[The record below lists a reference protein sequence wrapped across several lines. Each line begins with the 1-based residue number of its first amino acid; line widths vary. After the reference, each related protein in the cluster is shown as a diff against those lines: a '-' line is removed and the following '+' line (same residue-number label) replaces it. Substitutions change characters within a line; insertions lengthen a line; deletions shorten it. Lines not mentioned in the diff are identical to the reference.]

1 MSRKQLDVLFSHF
14 AAGRSIT
21 TYEATVQFGICRL
34 SERIRELEAKGWPIH
49 REREDSNGKH
59 YVRYS
64 MLAGELFGVEKAGLG
79 ALPGPPLRGPQTS
92 AALVTKTPGGGIP
105 SGRLEACISTRN

>member
-1 MSRKQLDVLFSHF
+1 VSQKQLDVLFRHF

-34 SERIRELEAKGWPIH
+34 SERVRELERKGWSVDRV
-49 REREDSNGKH
+49 REESDGKH

-64 MLAGELFGVEKAGLG
+64 M
-79 ALPGPPLRGPQTS
+79 PPAQFQM
-92 AALVTKTPGGGIP
+92 
-105 SGRLEACISTRN
+105 RLTA

>member
-1 MSRKQLDVLFSHF
+1 MSQKQLDVLFRHF

-34 SERIRELEAKGWPIH
+34 SERVRELERKGWEIH
-49 REREDSNGKH
+49 RAREESNGKH

-64 MLAGELFGVEKAGLG
+64 MSAGELFKA
-79 ALPGPPLRGPQTS
+79 A
-92 AALVTKTPGGGIP
+92 
-105 SGRLEACISTRN
+105 